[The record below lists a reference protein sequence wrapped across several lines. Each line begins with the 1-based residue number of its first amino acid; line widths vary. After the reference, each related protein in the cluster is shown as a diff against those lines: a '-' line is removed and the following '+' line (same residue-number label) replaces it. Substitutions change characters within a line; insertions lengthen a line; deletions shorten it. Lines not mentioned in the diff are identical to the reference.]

1 MHLTSGD
8 CWEKRAKVTVTDG
21 VTASMRA
28 AGSAVGVL
36 CLPGQHGLGGGVGRD
51 LPRACGSATALRP
64 AWGSP
69 VRIQEERRRGG
80 RGRWA
85 WAEGGVT
92 RVAGSAEG
100 VPADCGGRPVG
111 TVCLGERTEARF
123 TGAHLTP
130 RAGWFGGGDRDKR
143 REGFP
148 VPRPTLI
155 VPSSAE

>member
-1 MHLTSGD
+1 M
-8 CWEKRAKVTVTDG
+8 
-21 VTASMRA
+21 
-28 AGSAVGVL
+28 
-36 CLPGQHGLGGGVGRD
+36 
-51 LPRACGSATALRP
+51 
-64 AWGSP
+64 
-69 VRIQEERRRGG
+69 
-80 RGRWA
+80 
-85 WAEGGVT
+85 
-92 RVAGSAEG
+92 
-100 VPADCGGRPVG
+100 G